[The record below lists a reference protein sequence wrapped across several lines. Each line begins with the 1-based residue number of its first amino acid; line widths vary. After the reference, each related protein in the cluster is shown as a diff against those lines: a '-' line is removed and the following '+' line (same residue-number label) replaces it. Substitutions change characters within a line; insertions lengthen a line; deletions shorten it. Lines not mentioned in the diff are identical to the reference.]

1 MACRMIE
8 LLTILATL
16 AGLAF
21 GQEPTLAGTSPSV
34 RIGMTTTRTDPT
46 GATST
51 SRLTT
56 TATSSIIAY
65 AESTKSHC
73 HSSGSSSDSSSGGSS
88 HSHSNK
94 NNSTVTAAPKTTT
107 VPHAPWTPTP
117 VPNAGRRP
125 TQPGLRKLTIVVGLA
140 TYGLILL

>member
-1 MACRMIE
+1 MAGRMFE

-21 GQEPTLAGTSPSV
+21 AQEPTLTGTSSSLHMD
-34 RIGMTTTRTDPT
+34 MTTTRTNST
-46 GATST
+46 GVLST
-51 SRLTT
+51 SRLTIT
-56 TATSSIIAY
+56 VTPVVGYTASNTSHY
-65 AESTKSHC
+65 H
-73 HSSGSSSDSSSGGSS
+73 HSSSSSSSS
-88 HSHSNK
+88 SND
-94 NNSTVTAAPKTTT
+94 NNNKVTTAPKTTT
-107 VPHAPWTPTP
+107 FHPTASASHP